1 MLRML
6 TYHLNSLSNPI
17 NPELVSITPDFL
29 LVISDCKITI
39 IFHKTKIFPILIG
52 NKLVSNNFVAKVSE
66 VTKQKFFPI
75 LIGVRN
81 KLVSNNSVSKVSE
94 ATKWS

>member
-39 IFHKTKIFPILIG
+39 LFHKTKIFSL
-52 NKLVSNNFVAKVSE
+52 
-66 VTKQKFFPI
+66 

-81 KLVSNNSVSKVSE
+81 KLVSNNFVSKVSE